1 MVTIARWSLENSDHA
16 GFVHDGR
23 CVELPRSWG
32 VQDLLDAGLEATLEL
47 AEQLLAVDI
56 SNAPALEEVTLLA
69 PLQPQSIRDFV
80 AFEEHVEG
88 ITASVDGAS
97 EVVPEWYQAP
107 TFYFTNPH
115 TVHATGDVIPVPSG
129 CQRMDFETEVAVV
142 VGAAPGLD
150 GRDLEAA
157 DAHRM
162 IFGYT
167 IFNDWSARDVQA
179 REMKVR
185 LGPCKGKD
193 FASTVGP
200 WIVTA
205 DEFTELH
212 DDEGFLHLAMTPS
225 INGVQLG
232 TDSLANMGWPLAELV
247 AYASQDSVV
256 VPGDILGS
264 GTCGRGCL
272 AELWGRAGE
281 LTPPPLAEGD
291 VVALEIQGIGR
302 IENTVGARRS
312 DVFPPASPARARRRS
327 ALPSSGSGAPAA
339 NRP

>member
-1 MVTIARWSLENSDHA
+1 MVKIARWSFEGTDHA
-16 GFVHDGR
+16 GFVQDGR
-23 CVELPRSWG
+23 CIDLPEALD
-32 VQDLLDAGLEATLEL
+32 VQDLVDMGLEATLEVAERVL
-47 AEQLLAVDI
+47 ATDTQEAPSLEQ
-56 SNAPALEEVTLLA
+56 VTLLS
-69 PLQPQSIRDFV
+69 PIQPRSIRDFV

-88 ITASVDGAS
+88 VTASVDGAS

-115 TVHATGDVIPVPSG
+115 TVRATGEVIPVPSG

-142 VGAAPGLD
+142 VGAAEGLH
-150 GRDLEAA
+150 GRNLEPT

-167 IFNDWSARDVQA
+167 IFNDWSARNVQA

-193 FASTVGP
+193 FASTLGP

-205 DEFTELH
+205 DEFTDRH
-212 DDEGFLHLAMTPS
+212 DDDGFLHLAMTAS
-225 INGVQLG
+225 VNGQALG

-256 VPGDILGS
+256 VPGDLLGS

-272 AELWGRAGE
+272 AELWGRAGD
-281 LTPPPLAEGD
+281 LTPPPLVEGD
-291 VVALEIQGIGR
+291 VVALEVQGIGR
-302 IENTVGARRS
+302 IENAVGPRRG
-312 DVFPPASPARARRRS
+312 DTFPPASPARTRGRS
-327 ALPSSGSGAPAA
+327 APPVDDQ
-339 NRP
+339 